1 MFVDKYHPGTG
12 IVHLMGTSA
21 RPYNVMVVWGK
32 NDKVFPGIVAAE
44 RPMGWGRAR
53 HYPSLAPA
61 GRLDAALS
69 KLRFCTF
76 HTWRKCMDANRL
88 QNLGVREKPET
99 ILIWMDHISLY
110 ALLNMIFCLAFCS
123 QWLSPKF
130 LGSSST
136 LGASSGVMTFQKSR
150 LADDDFEAMKHR
162 KHGKSHGKSYWP
174 QQTQQEDRNA
184 GAG

>member
-1 MFVDKYHPGTG
+1 
-12 IVHLMGTSA
+12 MGTSA

-44 RPMGWGRAR
+44 RPMGWGRVR

-99 ILIWMDHISLY
+99 ILIWMDHIYLY

>member
-32 NDKVFPGIVAAE
+32 NDNVFPGIVAA
-44 RPMGWGRAR
+44 
-53 HYPSLAPA
+53 A